1 MKLLIAR
8 IIVGITICSSVLM
21 VGAILWVYW
30 LPIIAMTAAA
40 LIVFG
45 VPVSV
50 IWAYDTIDKNKRERG
65 NQLWIQTKKN

>member
-1 MKLLIAR
+1 
-8 IIVGITICSSVLM
+8 M

-30 LPIIAMTAAA
+30 LPIIAITAAA

>member
-30 LPIIAMTAAA
+30 LPIIAITAAA